1 MPYYKSKNIL
11 FIHIPKTGGTNI
23 ELAISNSCRRIKGTT
38 SLFNFH
44 WETKNKNGEYPYNNL
59 DYPYNT
65 ISLQHQYYS
74 TLYKYRDKLGIN
86 FDNIKTFTI
95 VRNPYNRIISDLL
108 FLKKINYN
116 STPEQVYKAIRY
128 NYLNIP
134 NLDNHNVPQY
144 KFITDNYC
152 RLIPNIKIFKCE
164 QLNYFNDEI
173 NQFLG
178 FDINIKKSISKNYS
192 RFLNKDSILLI
203 NKFYRKD
210 FELFGYKLYLP
221 F

>member
-1 MPYYKSKNIL
+1 MPYYKSKNVL
-11 FIHIPKTGGTNI
+11 FIHIPKTGGSGI
-23 ELAISNSCRRIKGTT
+23 ELAISDSFNKAKGTT
-38 SLFNFH
+38 SLYTFD
-44 WETKNKNGEYPYNNL
+44 WETKNKKGEYPYNIL

-86 FDNIKTFTI
+86 FNNIKIFSI
-95 VRNPYNRIISDLL
+95 VRNPYDRIISDL
-108 FLKKINYN
+108 FYLKKIDIDF
-116 STPEQVYKAIRY
+116 TAEQVYKVIRY

-144 KFITDNYC
+144 KFITDDNC
-152 RLIPNIKIFKCE
+152 QLISNIKIFKCE
-164 QLNYFNDEI
+164 QLNYSNDEI
-173 NQFLG
+173 NKFLG
-178 FDINIKKSISKNYS
+178 FNINIKKGINKNYS

-210 FELFGYKLYLP
+210 FELFDYKLR
-221 F
+221 